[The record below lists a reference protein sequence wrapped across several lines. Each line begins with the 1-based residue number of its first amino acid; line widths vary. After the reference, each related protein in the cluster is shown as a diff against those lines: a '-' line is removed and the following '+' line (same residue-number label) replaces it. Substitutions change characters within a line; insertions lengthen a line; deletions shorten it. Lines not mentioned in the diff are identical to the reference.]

1 MSLLLQSSASPLSA
15 ASSRPPRLSLAR
27 ELLPEFILCGR
38 PPRSQLVAGGRIG
51 ALLLALCFVLSYTPG
66 VKALQNRALLSNEFD
81 QRVKYNEL
89 QRLLEVGR

>member
-1 MSLLLQSSASPLSA
+1 MYASKAYDYLL
-15 ASSRPPRLSLAR
+15 
-27 ELLPEFILCGR
+27 
-38 PPRSQLVAGGRIG
+38 G